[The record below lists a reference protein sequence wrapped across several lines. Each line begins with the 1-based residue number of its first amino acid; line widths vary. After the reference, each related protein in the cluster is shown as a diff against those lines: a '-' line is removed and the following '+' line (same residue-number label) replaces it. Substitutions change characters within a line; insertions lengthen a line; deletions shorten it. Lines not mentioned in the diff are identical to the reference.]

1 MTANLKTI
9 VFLVWL
15 AAAALL
21 LSGCD
26 GLAARA
32 ESTPE
37 PVKAEESASLINA
50 TGVVLPAQRAALS
63 LQSAGQAAE
72 VLVAEGDRVPA
83 GQVLV
88 RLAGKEAAEAAVAA
102 ARLDLLDAQ
111 QALDRLQEVAALKAA
126 QAQQDIAAAQE
137 AVVAAERE
145 LDDYDE
151 DKYEDDLDRARERLV
166 DEEEDLQDAKDD
178 FEPYQDLDPENNT
191 RETYEDRLRDAQD
204 DYDEAVRKHTL
215 LLNESAAAEAGLKA
229 AQAQLADAQRR
240 AEAYQN
246 GPDPKDEALAQARLD
261 NARSQLA
268 AAESGLRNLE
278 LTAPFDGILSRLS
291 IDPHEWVSAGQTVAL
306 LAGAGALRV
315 ETTDLNEID
324 AARVHVGD
332 TVTVKFDALPDVEVS
347 GSVTRIAPMPSEGS
361 GVNFTAIVELNE
373 IPEALRW
380 GMTAFVDITIEERQ
394 Q

>member
-9 VFLVWL
+9 IFLAWL
-15 AAAALL
+15 AAAVLL
-21 LSGCD
+21 LSSCD
-26 GLAARA
+26 GLDARA
-32 ESTPE
+32 ESTPD
-37 PVKAEESASLINA
+37 PVQAEESAPLINA
-50 TGVVLPAQRAALS
+50 TGVVLPAQQAALS

-72 VLVAEGDRVPA
+72 VLVAEGDRVQA

-102 ARLDLLDAQ
+102 ARLDLLDAR
-111 QALDRLQEVAALKAA
+111 QALDRLQEDAALRAA
-126 QAQQDIAAAQE
+126 QAQQDITAAQE

-151 DKYEDDLDRARERLV
+151 DKYEDDLDRARERMV
-166 DEEEDLQDAKDD
+166 DESEDLQDAKDD
-178 FEPYQDLDPENNT
+178 FAPYQDLDPENNT

-215 LLNESAAAEAGLKA
+215 LLNDRATAEASLKA
-229 AQAQLADAQRR
+229 AQAQLADAKRR

-246 GPDPKDEALAQARLD
+246 GPDPKDVALAQARLD

-268 AAESGLRNLE
+268 AAEAGLRNLE
-278 LTAPFDGILSRLS
+278 LTAPFDGELSRLS
-291 IDPHEWVSAGQTVAL
+291 IDQHEWVSAGQTVAL
-306 LAGAGALRV
+306 LAWAGPLRV

-332 TVTVKFDALPDVEVS
+332 PVTVKFDALPDVEVS
-347 GSVTRIAPMPSEGS
+347 GSVTRIAPMPTEGS
-361 GVNFTAIVELNE
+361 GVNFTAIVELDE

-380 GMTAFVDITIEERQ
+380 GMTAFVDIAIQERQ